1 MHCTLM
7 QHQKDAV
14 SFVVANKG
22 IAALHHEPGCG
33 KTLAALAT
41 YDALKQ
47 VESNLKL
54 LVICPISLIH
64 GAWVKEIEHF
74 TDFTWYDLHSG
85 MCVYGDRGGP
95 DICIINFEALIS
107 ITKFN

>member
-1 MHCTLM
+1 MRAELM

-14 SFVVANKG
+14 SFAVANKG
-22 IAALHHEPGCG
+22 VAALHHEPGCG

-47 VESNLKL
+47 VEPDLKL

-64 GAWVKEIEHF
+64 GAWTKEIEKF
-74 TDFTWYDLHSG
+74 TDYHWIDLHSWSAKTAS
-85 MCVYGDRGGP
+85 
-95 DICIINFEALIS
+95 IITGEVHIYIVNFE
-107 ITKFN
+107 